1 MISTRGIGAGQ
12 SCVRDHSL
20 PQTFVCTQGASANTH
35 IYPPLLQAL
44 AGRGVAGCG
53 RGGFRGYRGGAM
65 HDPACELPRIPI
77 LRGSVNRSKKE
88 RRRRLC
94 SEGEQ
99 VPPKRSGT
107 QAKAPPER
115 GLRGE
120 QENLPSCTDG
130 WAR

>member
-1 MISTRGIGAGQ
+1 M
-12 SCVRDHSL
+12 
-20 PQTFVCTQGASANTH
+20 
-35 IYPPLLQAL
+35 
-44 AGRGVAGCG
+44 
-53 RGGFRGYRGGAM
+53 GYRGVVMQDLANV
-65 HDPACELPRIPI
+65 LPRIPI

-115 GLRGE
+115 GLLGE
-120 QENLPSCTDG
+120 QENLPSCTDC